1 MKYVF
6 SVKICSMKTSV
17 KIMKYKSQL
26 VKSNPFINARV
37 VESETKCKDSNKDL
51 FLAAPRKVKQ
61 VCG

>member
-1 MKYVF
+1 
-6 SVKICSMKTSV
+6 MKTSAR
-17 KIMKYKSQL
+17 IMKYKSQL